1 MNNNSVKFA
10 PIFFNTKLKMVAKN
24 HKIIEL
30 DKVVVKFAGD
40 SGDGMQLTGTQ
51 FSDTSAFIGN
61 DLATFP
67 DFPSEIRAPQGT
79 VAGVSGFQVHVGHA
93 DIYTSGDLADVLVA
107 MNPAALKYNLKH
119 CKPSAIIIVDVD
131 SFNPKAFK
139 KAGYEGDPLSDKAL
153 GGFKIIKAPITEM
166 VRTTLKETGLDSK
179 TIDKSRNQFV
189 AGMLYFMF
197 NRDIQTGIDFLQEK
211 FAKKVALVD
220 SNVKV
225 LKAGYYY
232 ADTLEELATTYVI
245 KPNINKKGK
254 YRNIIGNQAVA
265 WGLMAA
271 SERSNLPLF
280 LGSYPITPATGILE
294 ELAKHKELGVK
305 TFQAEDEIAGVI
317 SSIGAAYAGNF
328 AATST
333 SGPGLSLK
341 SEALGLAMITELP
354 LVIVNVMRGGPS
366 TGLPTK
372 TEQTDLWQAL
382 YGRNGEAPIPVIAA
396 SSPADCFDWAFEASR
411 IAIERMTPVILLTDS
426 YLANGSELWRIP
438 DVDKMP
444 KITADIVGPNDDSY
458 LPYNRNEK
466 TFARRWASP
475 GVPGNEHRVGGLE
488 KSDGKGS
495 VSHDPI
501 NHETMVHKRAE
512 KVRRIADM
520 YPVQEVVGKEK
531 GKLLVVSWGGTKG
544 GVYTAYSEIAE
555 KGADIA
561 FTNFNYIF
569 PLPKE
574 TEKIFSNY
582 ETILICELNSG
593 QFADY
598 LRTQFPQF
606 NYQQFNKIQA
616 QPFMVSELLAKFNE
630 MLEA

>member
-1 MNNNSVKFA
+1 
-10 PIFFNTKLKMVAKN
+10 MVAKN

-51 FSDTSAFIGN
+51 FSDSSAEIGN

-79 VAGVSGFQVHVGHA
+79 VAGVSGFQVHVGHS
-93 DIYTSGDLADVLVA
+93 DIHTSGDQADVLVA

-119 CKPSAIIIVDVD
+119 CKPSAIIIIDVD
-131 SFNPKAFK
+131 SFNDKGYK
-139 KAGYEGDPLSDKAL
+139 KAGYESDPLTDKSLDAY
-153 GGFKIIKAPITEM
+153 KVIKAPITEM
-166 VRTTLKETGLDSK
+166 VRETLKETGLDSK

-197 NRDIQTGIDFLQEK
+197 NRDIQAGIDFLKTK
-211 FAKKVALVD
+211 FAKKPALVE

-225 LKAGYYY
+225 IKAGYYY
-232 ADTLEELATTYVI
+232 AETIEELATTYVI
-245 KPNINKKGK
+245 KPNLNKKGK
-254 YRNIIGNQAVA
+254 YRNIIGNQATA

-354 LVIVNVMRGGPS
+354 LVVVNVMRGGPS

-372 TEQTDLWQAL
+372 TEQTDLLQAL

-411 IAIERMTPVILLTDS
+411 IALERMTPVILLTDS
-426 YLANGSELWRIP
+426 YLANGSELWKIP
-438 DVDKMP
+438 DISKLP
-444 KITADIVGPNDDSY
+444 EIKPNIVPANDDSY
-458 LPYNRNEK
+458 LPYKRDEK
-466 TFARRWASP
+466 TFARRWAIP

-501 NHETMVHKRAE
+501 NHEKMVYNRAE

-520 YPVQEVVGKEK
+520 YQKQEVMGKQK
-531 GKLLVVSWGGTKG
+531 GKLLVVGWGGAKG
-544 GVYTAYSEIAE
+544 SLYTAFSDFEE
-555 KGADIA
+555 QGADIA
-561 FTNFNYIF
+561 FTNFNYIY

-574 TEKIFSNY
+574 TEEIFSNY
-582 ETILICELNSG
+582 ETILVCELNSG
-593 QFADY
+593 QFASY
-598 LRTQFPQF
+598 LRSIFPQF
-606 NYQQFNKIQA
+606 NYKQFNKVQA
-616 QPFMVSELLAKFNE
+616 QPFMVSELKEKFNE